1 MSDEPRP
8 RLKAP
13 PGTTDTHIHVYDS
26 ALPLSPTAKF
36 QPPHAPVGDYIK
48 IAKCSASSALS

>member
-36 QPPHAPVGDYIK
+36 QPPHAPVGD
-48 IAKCSASSALS
+48 